1 MYGKVNLMKLLDGMV
16 KKVLGNGLKV
26 FILPMKN
33 YNKTIAVY
41 STKYGSLDSEFILP
55 GSEEKIKVPE
65 GIAHFLEHKMFDM
78 EYGNAFDK
86 FSELG
91 AESNAFTSY
100 NNTTYYF
107 STTSN
112 FYESLK
118 VLLDFVETPYFTE
131 ESVEKEKG
139 IITQEL
145 KMYEDDPDW
154 QVYLNLL
161 KSLYHAF
168 PVRID
173 IGGTVE
179 SIQRINTELLYK
191 CYNTFYHPSNMI
203 LFIIGPV
210 DAKEVLEFVEKHEE
224 KRNLKS
230 QKEIKRIYPDEPKT
244 VFQKEI
250 KIRHS
255 VAQPLLLL
263 GFKDVDTGYDGE
275 KLLKKDIIIGI
286 LLEIMFGKSSE
297 TYERLYEAGLIDDR
311 FGFSFEAYKD
321 YGFCTIGGNT
331 RDPEKLAN
339 EIIKNINS
347 FKTKGISREDFEII
361 KRKFKGDFIQ
371 SLNSLDFIAHS
382 FISYYH
388 RGIDMFDFPLALEEL
403 SFDEVVNYIES
414 FFDEDRMSIS
424 MVLPKG

>member
-1 MYGKVNLMKLLDGMV
+1 MKLIDDI
-16 KKVLGNGLKV
+16 KEKVLANGLKV
-26 FILPMKN
+26 FVLPMKK
-33 YNKTIAVY
+33 YNKAIAVY
-41 STKYGSLDSEFILP
+41 STKYGSIDSEFVLP
-55 GSEEKIKVPE
+55 YTGEKLKVPE

-86 FSELG
+86 FAEYG

-112 FYESLK
+112 FFESLK

-145 KMYEDDPDW
+145 RMYEDDPEW

-161 KSLYHAF
+161 KSLYHNF

-179 SIQRINTELLYK
+179 SIQKINTELLYK
-191 CYNTFYHPSNMI
+191 CYETFYHPSNMV

-210 DAKEVLEFVEKHEE
+210 EPKEVLEFVGQHEE
-224 KRNLKS
+224 QRKLGA
-230 QKEIKRIYPDEPKT
+230 QPEIKRIYPEEPET
-244 VFQKEI
+244 VFQKEV
-250 KIRHS
+250 KIYHS
-255 VAQPLLLL
+255 VTQPLMLL
-263 GFKDVDTGYDGE
+263 GFKDVDLGYDGE
-275 KLLKKDIIIGI
+275 KLLKKDVIISI
-286 LLEIMFGKSSE
+286 LLDIMFGKSSE
-297 TYERLYEAGLIDDR
+297 TFEKLYEEGLIDDR

-321 YGFCTIGGNT
+321 YGFCSIGGNT
-331 RDPEKLAN
+331 KDPERLAQ
-339 EIIKNINS
+339 EIIKSIR
-347 FKTKGISREDFEII
+347 KIKAEGLKKEDFEIM
-361 KRKFKGDFIQ
+361 KRKFIGDFIQ

-382 FISYYH
+382 FVSYYH
-388 RGIDMFDFPLALEEL
+388 RGINMFDFSRVLYELE
-403 SFDEVVNYIES
+403 FDDVMNYLEG
-414 FFDEDRMSIS
+414 FFNEDRMSIS
-424 MVLPKG
+424 MVLPRK